1 MLSKD
6 GKLFGKIS
14 IIDILVV
21 LAIAV
26 AAFGIYTRFFVGNE
40 KVETASS
47 HIEYTMRVSE
57 VRQGTVDALKDFMG
71 PVYDFTTKEYMG
83 EIVDVYFE
91 EAIGASEM
99 ANGQMRESVI
109 PERYDAILTVRVD
122 GKINDS
128 GYYTSTNQAIASG
141 GTLIFNSKAAKTTGV
156 IEEVYEIK

>member
-14 IIDILVV
+14 VIDILVV
-21 LAIAV
+21 LAIV
-26 AAFGIYTRFFVGNE
+26 IAAFGVYTRFFMGNE

-83 EIVDVYFE
+83 DIVNVTFE
-91 EAIGASEM
+91 EAVGANETI
-99 ANGQMRESVI
+99 NGQMRESVI
-109 PERYDAILTVRVD
+109 PERYDAVLTIRVD
-122 GKINDS
+122 GKINSS
-128 GYYTSTNQAIASG
+128 GYYNANNQAIASG
-141 GTLIFNSKAAKTTGV
+141 GKLIFNSKAAKTTGV
-156 IEEVYEIK
+156 IEEVYEVE